1 MLFWM
6 LLMHKNRKAWK
17 TIILRRPSEHRDMN
31 FSGTES
37 DKRKKQLKLST
48 TSKEI
53 ILKADKKLFQ
63 NDDIESAQV
72 WVREQYYLIH
82 WALSHDL

>member
-1 MLFWM
+1 
-6 LLMHKNRKAWK
+6 MHKNRKAWK

-53 ILKADKKLFQ
+53 ILKADKKLFS
-63 NDDIESAQV
+63 E
-72 WVREQYYLIH
+72 
-82 WALSHDL
+82 